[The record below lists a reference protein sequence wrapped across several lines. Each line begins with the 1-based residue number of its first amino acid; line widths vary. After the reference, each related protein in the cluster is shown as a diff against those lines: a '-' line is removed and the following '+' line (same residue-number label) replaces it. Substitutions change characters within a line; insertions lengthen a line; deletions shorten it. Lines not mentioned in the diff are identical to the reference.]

1 MKTILV
7 VFKKELKR
15 YFTDKRMLM
24 GLILPGLLI
33 FLIYSLMGEF
43 MMDMVAPS
51 NEYNI
56 AIVNNPLEFRS
67 LQEVE
72 GWIINVDNIKL
83 EDKEENIAK
92 LKEEELD
99 LIIIYEEDFY
109 DKMMSYDGNS
119 SMAAPNIEIYFDSAS
134 TNSAM
139 IYEYYQAAFQSIE
152 SSLVNKFNINS
163 LGDIYDVSSLED
175 MTAQIMTMILPC

>member
-15 YFTDKRMLM
+15 YLTDKRMLM

-56 AIVNNPLEFRS
+56 AIVNNPH
-67 LQEVE
+67 
-72 GWIINVDNIKL
+72 
-83 EDKEENIAK
+83 
-92 LKEEELD
+92 
-99 LIIIYEEDFY
+99 
-109 DKMMSYDGNS
+109 
-119 SMAAPNIEIYFDSAS
+119 
-134 TNSAM
+134 
-139 IYEYYQAAFQSIE
+139 
-152 SSLVNKFNINS
+152 
-163 LGDIYDVSSLED
+163 
-175 MTAQIMTMILPC
+175 